1 VLVLHTKINFNFESF
16 FVSRNATAWPKARY
30 KMPSTLLFSVNN
42 EGRAYALSTGNSA
55 WREFLYLGLEFKKL
69 SAVPHF
75 IWAIGSDRQ
84 VYVHVHS
91 LDVPIRICETSYEN
105 ERWYPPSGWSQSLLP
120 TDRPRFSS
128 EDGLI
133 DRNIES
139 VRLPSMAWQVKF
151 NSI

>member
-1 VLVLHTKINFNFESF
+1 MLLSAYLIVLYQIFCLFSDVTPWPETRIN
-16 FVSRNATAWPKARY
+16 
-30 KMPSTLLFSVNN
+30 MPSTLLFAVNN
-42 EGRAYALSTGNSA
+42 EGRAYALSTGNAA

-91 LDVPIRICETSYEN
+91 LDVPIRVCETSYEN
-105 ERWYPPSGWSQSLLP
+105 ERWYPPGGWSQSLLP

-128 EDGLI
+128 EDGML
-133 DRNIES
+133 DRDIQKI
-139 VRLPSMAWQVKF
+139 RLPSMAWQV
-151 NSI
+151 S

>member
-1 VLVLHTKINFNFESF
+1 
-16 FVSRNATAWPKARY
+16 
-30 KMPSTLLFSVNN
+30 MPPSLLFAVNN

-91 LDVPIRICETSYEN
+91 LDVPIRVCEVSYEN
-105 ERWYPPSGWSQSLLP
+105 ERWYPPGGWSQTLLP

-128 EDGLI
+128 EDGIL
-133 DRNIES
+133 DRDTHNI
-139 VRLPSMAWQVKF
+139 RLPSMAWQVRLKTNF
-151 NSI
+151 ESS